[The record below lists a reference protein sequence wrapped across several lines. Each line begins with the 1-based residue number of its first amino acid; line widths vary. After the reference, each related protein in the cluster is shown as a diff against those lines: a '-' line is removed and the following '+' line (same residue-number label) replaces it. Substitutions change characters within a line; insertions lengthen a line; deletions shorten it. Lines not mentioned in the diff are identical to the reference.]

1 MSSESDSSFP
11 AHRSGSGSDESERTD
26 SDDGERMPIPSSLSR
41 FVLRTSAAAFAEM
54 VDCAPPHDLLPRSIA
69 ALSQWAVPTA
79 GELRALTQTVGMW
92 LRAGWSAVLDTE
104 PRFRSANLALLATG
118 EEHHTVAIVAR
129 DDIVPRTLL
138 DTGFDHFAI
147 AFPSAGD
154 VVSSYERL
162 KALGILPWPT
172 HHIAEMSMYYS
183 DPDGNKVELQGPVV
197 PLLPQM
203 DVPEY
208 MGSFPQAPEDDD
220 AAEEWWL
227 SKVTD
232 GMNFGHTYDVEAV
245 LSKFHEGVEDKEVVQ
260 YAEPPANP
268 VQPASSLRPATAAEA
283 AEADGVAAATAGLL
297 TTVDVG
303 DHGPCAQPARP
314 STLGGPVHMGE
325 SRVPGRSPAHL
336 CLHTASLHS

>member
-1 MSSESDSSFP
+1 M
-11 AHRSGSGSDESERTD
+11 
-26 SDDGERMPIPSSLSR
+26 
-41 FVLRTSAAAFAEM
+41 
-54 VDCAPPHDLLPRSIA
+54 
-69 ALSQWAVPTA
+69 
-79 GELRALTQTVGMW
+79 
-92 LRAGWSAVLDTE
+92 LDTE
-104 PRFRSANLALLATG
+104 PRFRSTNLALLATG

-129 DDIVPRTLL
+129 DDIVPRTLF

-147 AFPSAGD
+147 AFPAAGD

-197 PLLPQM
+197 PLLPTM
-203 DVPEY
+203 DVQEY

-283 AEADGVAAATAGLL
+283 AEADGAAAATAGLL

-303 DHGPCAQPARP
+303 DHGPCAQPASP

-325 SRVPGRSPAHL
+325 SPA
-336 CLHTASLHS
+336 CTTASLHS